1 MGVNGLE
8 HPINS
13 LILPMVEPSG
23 FAIARGQSW
32 NFNSAMHSGQIALSA
47 GALQSPE
54 EAEVSRLCSG

>member
-1 MGVNGLE
+1 
-8 HPINS
+8 
-13 LILPMVEPSG
+13 MVEPSG

-32 NFNSAMHSGQIALSA
+32 NFNSAMHSGQITLSA